1 MMFKGATKT
10 WIQKHNRGREVS
22 QSFLLREFV
31 FYRPSAAV
39 KEITPETG
47 SDNQKRRKK
56 KKKEKKGLSHGAAG
70 APLSFR
76 VVTSKIKN

>member
-1 MMFKGATKT
+1 MDTETQSGKGSVTK
-10 WIQKHNRGREVS
+10 
-22 QSFLLREFV
+22 FLAVRVCF
-31 FYRPSAAV
+31 FRPSAAV

-47 SDNQKRRKK
+47 SENQKRL
-56 KKKEKKGLSHGAAG
+56 KKEKKGLSHGAAG